1 MSLLKLEN
9 VSYIYKNRYQSV
21 KAVNDVT
28 FEFEEGRVYAIV
40 GKSGSGKTTTLSMLA
55 GLDLP
60 TNGRVIYDGKS
71 TDRINRDRY
80 RREDIAVIYQG
91 FNLFPLLTVLENV
104 MYPIRLQGHKKR
116 EAKQKAYEMLEKVGL
131 EEKHAKRYPS
141 MLSGGEQ
148 QRVAI
153 ARALAAN
160 SRVILADEPTGNLD
174 VENSKNIVQILTR
187 LAHEFNYCVIIVTH
201 DLAIAE
207 QADVVMR
214 MVDGRLAPNVEA
226 PEAEAPATAE

>member
-1 MSLLKLEN
+1 MSLLKMEN
-9 VSYIYKNRYQSV
+9 VSYVYKNRYQTV
-21 KAVNDVT
+21 KAVNDVS

-40 GKSGSGKTTTLSMLA
+40 GKSGSGKTTTLSVLA

-60 TNGRVIYDGKS
+60 TSGKVVYDGKS

-104 MYPIRLQGHKKR
+104 MYPMRLQGIKKR
-116 EAKQKAYEMLEKVGL
+116 EAKQKAFEMLEKVGL
-131 EEKHAKRYPS
+131 DEKHAKRFPS

-174 VENSKNIVQILTR
+174 VENSKNIVEILTR
-187 LAHEFNYCVIIVTH
+187 LAHDMNYCVIIVTH
-201 DLAIAE
+201 DLAIAG

-214 MVDGRLAPNVEA
+214 LVDGRLAEQTEAVEQD
-226 PEAEAPATAE
+226 